1 MSNTLAFVFPG
12 QGSQQLGMLADLAEK
27 HDIIERTFAE
37 ASTILGYDLW
47 ILVQNDAEPLS
58 QPDKTQPALLTES
71 VALWRLWEQEG
82 GIKPT

>member
-1 MSNTLAFVFPG
+1 
-12 QGSQQLGMLADLAEK
+12 MLADLAEK

-47 ILVQNDAEPLS
+47 NLVQNDAEQLS
-58 QPDKTQPALLTES
+58 QTDKTQPALLTAS

-82 GIKPT
+82 GLKQLMLLVIA